1 MTTPE
6 IHWLDKLLG
15 GMSRVVQGVTEFT
28 PRKVLEFAGAGVVVS
43 DDDTNDRTLVTIAG
57 GGGGGGSLDVV
68 TYDASV
74 SATAS
79 ITRTGARMFIHAT
92 GNFTAL
98 VLPFPTVGDEIT
110 IKVTGLGTGTSTL
123 EADPTRLL
131 DGQTNY
137 KFTAD
142 NQGLHLVY
150 VGGGQGW
157 KIASEIGI
165 PGVLELS
172 GAGPFHNLDLT
183 GYRAV
188 RFTNASSVNLTG
200 CVPPPAGVHR
210 RWSATSTNGLTI
222 SHQSSS
228 SDAGKRFD
236 FFANS
241 TKSISGR
248 TGVEFYY
255 DHTTS
260 YFRIDGYPDG

>member
-1 MTTPE
+1 MLS
-6 IHWLDKLLG
+6 WLDQLLF
-15 GMSRVVQGVTEFT
+15 GV
-28 PRKVLEFAGAGVVVS
+28 RKVFNGGTELPDRPAIKFTGAGVVAS
-43 DDDTNDRTLVTIAG
+43 DDATNNLTLVTIAG
-57 GGGGGGSLDVV
+57 GGGGGGALDVV

-74 SATAS
+74 SATAA
-79 ITRTGARMFIHAT
+79 ITRTGARMFIHAI

-110 IKVTGLGTGTSTL
+110 IKVTGLAGGTSIL
-123 EADPTRLL
+123 VADPTRLL
-131 DGQTNY
+131 DGQTSY

-142 NQGLHLVY
+142 NQGLELVY
-150 VGGGQGW
+150 VGGGHGW

-241 TKSISGR
+241 TKSVAGR
-248 TGVEFYY
+248 NGVEFYY
-255 DHTTS
+255 DHATS